1 MIPDTADSSPL
12 VSRDHSKYSIR
23 SGPIYNDDEEEG
35 NLVEEPEVPVT
46 PKLKV
51 VSLYYRAHEG
61 VPAQEPYNIKT
72 KQMVCLHYSLVHNF
86 VSSLILKVTRSQNHR
101 AAQCVPSLGIGNPSW
116 GLSGYYMESLTVDYS
131 GSHVLGVPCFMHVKS
146 MPAFISI
153 ICLNQTFIVVSHSN
167 Q

>member
-46 PKLKV
+46 PQLKV

-61 VPAQEPYNIKT
+61 VPAQEPYNIKA

-86 VSSLILKVTRSQNHR
+86 VSSLKVTRSQNHR
-101 AAQCVPSLGIGNPSW
+101 DVQCVHSLRIGNPSW

-146 MPAFISI
+146 MPAFKSI
-153 ICLNQTFIVVSHSN
+153 NFLNQTCIVVSHSN
-167 Q
+167 QI